1 MIAARRRKCASWS
14 ANAWGWN
21 FVPQKA
27 DHNTSVELIAW
38 MRGVFHSRM
47 IPVADAIHYWR
58 QVLPG
63 YRQLQ
68 HDLLFEMSEA

>member
-1 MIAARRRKCASWS
+1 
-14 ANAWGWN
+14 
-21 FVPQKA
+21 
-27 DHNTSVELIAW
+27 L
-38 MRGVFHSRM
+38 RGCVVCSTHEM